1 MVDMK
6 AVKDAYATYGVM
18 PELSYKIIE
27 HLMTN
32 PEAEIIWKLLKYN
45 DAEAWSKP
53 NLTKKEKA
61 AMMIKT
67 KKRIMIRSILLL
79 LKILMR

>member
-32 PEAEIIWKLLKYN
+32 
-45 DAEAWSKP
+45 
-53 NLTKKEKA
+53 
-61 AMMIKT
+61 
-67 KKRIMIRSILLL
+67 
-79 LKILMR
+79 